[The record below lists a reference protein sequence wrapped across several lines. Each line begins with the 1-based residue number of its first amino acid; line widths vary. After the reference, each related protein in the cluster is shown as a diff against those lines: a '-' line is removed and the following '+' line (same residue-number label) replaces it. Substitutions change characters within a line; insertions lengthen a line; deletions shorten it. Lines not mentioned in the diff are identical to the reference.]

1 MMEVSLQDILEAREA
16 RVRQQQALL
25 EKYRLPLVCFTMN
38 IAGPVKTS
46 SLIRRGFYAGLAQ
59 LDHQLPFE
67 ETCFLKTQELPT
79 GCEAIFA
86 VDAPA
91 QELKAICTD
100 IEENHPLG
108 RLFDMDVIDTDGTKL
123 ERENRRGCIVCGA
136 PGHFCAASRA
146 HSVEQLRSVTTE
158 MLTRYFHHRDPEWVA
173 ELAVRS
179 LLDEVYTT
187 PKPGLVD
194 RRNNGSHQDMNLPLF
209 EASAKALRPYF
220 QRCVEIGQETAAL
233 SPEETFSH
241 LRAAGIQAED
251 AMFHSTG
258 GVNTHKGAIYAMGLL
273 CGSIGRLSPVFHVDA
288 ILTECGNLV
297 RHAVQQ
303 DFASATGKTAG
314 ERLYLRYGI
323 RGIRG
328 EAADGFPTVR
338 NIALPFFRKALKDG
352 HCSNDAGAVTLLHL
366 IAATEDTNLYHRGG
380 PEGAKWAAAAAKA
393 LLPNPSMEQILQLDD
408 AFIERNL
415 SPGGCAD
422 LLAVTYFLRGVAMN
436 TEENIH
442 PVFVYGTLM
451 KGQRAAHMLEG
462 SRFGGCFR
470 LKDYAIYNLGRYP
483 GIVPCEGETVQGELY
498 FVSDEMLARMDEYE
512 EEGSLYLRKK
522 VTIWA
527 GETSAAAEVYVY
539 NRDIT
544 GCEKLPGAWK

>member
-1 MMEVSLQDILEAREA
+1 MEVSLLDILAARETRA
-16 RVRQQQALL
+16 RQQQELL
-25 EKYRLPLVCFTMN
+25 AQHRVPVICFTMN
-38 IAGPVKTS
+38 IAGPVKLS
-46 SLIRRGFYAGLAQ
+46 PLIRRGFYAGLEQ
-59 LDHQLPFE
+59 LRRQLPQQQLRFQQA
-67 ETCFLKTQELPT
+67 QELRT

-91 QELKAICTD
+91 QELKQLCTE
-100 IEENHPLG
+100 IEQTHPLG
-108 RLFDMDVIDTDGTKL
+108 RLFDMDVIDTDGIKL
-123 ERENRRGCIVCGA
+123 ERQSQRGCIVCGA
-136 PGHFCAASRA
+136 PGRFCAASRA
-146 HSVEQLRSVTTE
+146 HSVEQLQAVTRDI
-158 MLTRYFHHRDPEWVA
+158 LTRYFHHRDPEWVA
-173 ELAVRS
+173 ELAVQS

-194 RRNNGSHQDMNLPLF
+194 RRNNGSHKDMNLPLF

-233 SPEETFSH
+233 SPEETFST

-273 CGSIGRLSPVFHVDA
+273 CGSIGRLDPVFDVDS
-288 ILTECGNLV
+288 ILEESKNMV
-297 RHAVQQ
+297 RHAVQK

-328 EAADGFPTVR
+328 EAADGFSTVR
-338 NIALPFFRKALKDG
+338 NIALPCFRKALEDG

-366 IAATEDTNLYHRGG
+366 IAEAEDTNLYHRGG
-380 PEGAKWAAAAAKA
+380 PEGAKWAASAAKA

-422 LLAVTYFLRGVAMN
+422 LLAVTYFLRGV
-436 TEENIH
+436 
-442 PVFVYGTLM
+442 
-451 KGQRAAHMLEG
+451 
-462 SRFGGCFR
+462 
-470 LKDYAIYNLGRYP
+470 
-483 GIVPCEGETVQGELY
+483 TV
-498 FVSDEMLARMDEYE
+498 
-512 EEGSLYLRKK
+512 
-522 VTIWA
+522 
-527 GETSAAAEVYVY
+527 
-539 NRDIT
+539 
-544 GCEKLPGAWK
+544 CEKLQDRWNASSK